1 MRAIAGRTSRR
12 WAARRGLRSRESGFT
27 LVELLLVLVILT
39 TLAAIVVPKFTRRSE
54 QAKISA
60 AQTQIS
66 NLEVALDAFEV
77 DNGYYPQG
85 SDGLRALMEQP
96 SDAKN
101 WRGPYLKR
109 AVEEDPWGH
118 PYVYEYPGRQN
129 VDSYDLYSMGPDGQA
144 GGNDDVTNWSSR

>member
-1 MRAIAGRTSRR
+1 MRAIVGKTSSR
-12 WAARRGLRSRESGFT
+12 WAAGPGRRSRASGFT

-39 TLAAIVVPKFTRRSE
+39 TLAAIVVPKFTNRSQ
-54 QAKISA
+54 QAKVSA

-85 SDGLRALMEQP
+85 GDGLKALMEQP
-96 SDAKN
+96 SDASN

-109 AVEEDPWGH
+109 SVDEDPWGH
-118 PYVYEYPGRQN
+118 PYIYDYPGKEN
-129 VDSYDLYSMGPDGQA
+129 P
-144 GGNDDVTNWSSR
+144 